1 MIYNGG
7 LVCFW
12 FVFDGNKRKYIRK
25 NQKRSGFTLIETLI
39 SIALI
44 SIIVIG
50 IMLGLATASKSLLAS
65 DNLQTARNLAESQ
78 MEYVRQLPYASSYEP
93 ASIPVDGDYIGFSV
107 AIGTLDISDRDTNIQ
122 NITIVVSRYGNEITR
137 LSSFKVR

>member
-1 MIYNGG
+1 MEARENIA
-7 LVCFW
+7 V
-12 FVFDGNKRKYIRK
+12 KIRSEK
-25 NQKRSGFTLIETLI
+25 GFPLTETLI

-50 IMLGLATASKSLLAS
+50 IMLGLAIASKSLLAS

-93 ASIPVDGDYIGFSV
+93 ASITIDDYIGFSV
-107 AIGTLDISDRDTNIQ
+107 AIGTLDIADRDTNIQ
-122 NITIVVSRYGNEITR
+122 NIIIVVSLYGKEITR